1 MKKIKSFW
9 NKGKWQK
16 VVVVFVCLVVLSC
29 LSGALNGNK
38 KTASTSKEEIKEEVT
53 DKKETKQETTQEEQK
68 QAEPQ
73 LTLGQKNAL
82 DKAKSYLKF
91 SAFSYN
97 GLIDQLKYEGFTDEE
112 CTFAVDSCGADWN
125 EQALKKAKS
134 YLDYTAFSYTG
145 LIDQLKYEKFT
156 DEQATYGANNCG
168 ADWNE
173 QAAKKAQSYLEENE
187 LQKTVNNIF
196 N

>member
-1 MKKIKSFW
+1 MEKIKNYW
-9 NKGKWQK
+9 KKGIKQK
-16 VVVVFVCLVVLSC
+16 VILVVAVLLIIGVIGS
-29 LSGALNGNK
+29 LTGSGDDNTDAK
-38 KTASTSKEEIKEEVT
+38 KTDDVVTEENDKKDEKEEEPVAEAP
-53 DKKETKQETTQEEQK
+53 ESNLTT
-68 QAEPQ
+68 
-73 LTLGQKNAL
+73 GQKNAL

-156 DEQATYGANNCG
+156 DEQATYGANTYQK
-168 ADWNE
+168 E
-173 QAAKKAQSYLEENE
+173 KKETKHMKDYMIP
-187 LQKTVNNIF
+187 QKR
-196 N
+196 